1 MQHVVGAL
9 HRAFRDREIGEIAF
23 EKINA
28 REMCEVAPMAGNQAV
43 DDANL
48 FTTPEKLFCK
58 VGTDEARATRDEV

>member
-1 MQHVVGAL
+1 
-9 HRAFRDREIGEIAF
+9 
-23 EKINA
+23 
-28 REMCEVAPMAGNQAV
+28 MCEVAPMAGNQAV